1 MTDFS
6 FTSETDWM
14 CACGEKLKP
23 KKVNVDYLNSS
34 FHVELMACE
43 KCGLVLVPEDL
54 ATGKML
60 AVEQLLEDK

>member
-6 FTSETDWM
+6 FVEDGGWQ

-23 KKVNVDYLNSS
+23 KKVNVEYLNSV
-34 FHVELMACE
+34 FTVELLACD
-43 KCGLVLVPEDL
+43 KCGLVLIPETL
-54 ATGKML
+54 ALGKML